1 MTICIYPTVSGIE
14 ELDYEIHFKFAEN
27 NATVRV

>member
-14 ELDYEIHFKFAEN
+14 ELDYEIRFKFAEN

>member
-1 MTICIYPTVSGIE
+1 MTICIYPTVNGIE
-14 ELDYEIHFKFAEN
+14 ELNYEIHFKSAEN

>member
-14 ELDYEIHFKFAEN
+14 EAGYEIHFKFAEN